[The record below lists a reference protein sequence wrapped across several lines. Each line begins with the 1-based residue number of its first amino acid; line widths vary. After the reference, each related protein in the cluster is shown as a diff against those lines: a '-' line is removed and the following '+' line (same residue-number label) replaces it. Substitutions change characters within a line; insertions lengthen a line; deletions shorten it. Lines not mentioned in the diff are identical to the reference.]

1 MLSHVQSL
9 CRRLGNG
16 NGTVREWP
24 LREGASWRRDDRR
37 SKLELMTRTIE
48 DLIPDYLRGLPVYV
62 PGKPIEEVERE
73 LKVHAV
79 KLASNENPLG
89 PSPKAIAAAHA
100 VLGDAN
106 RYPDGGTHLLRKAL
120 AERHGVSPEEVFIG
134 LGSSEIIDL
143 ASRVLLRAGL
153 QGLTS
158 EGTYAPFSVA
168 IRASGAELVLV
179 PQREFAF
186 DLKAMSRAIT
196 PKTGVIYLA
205 NPNNPTGSAFT
216 SKEFEEFLARVPDG
230 VLVVLDEAY
239 IDYAMSMGLRDA
251 VEAYRKRKNLLI
263 LRTFSKVYGLAGL
276 RIGYAI
282 GRPELL
288 SAMNKLRTPFNTSGV
303 AQAAALAALD
313 DNEHV
318 TRCIQSNAAER
329 KRLSEGLTKL
339 GFRPVASEAN
349 FVFMVVGPEA
359 TALSDGLLQM
369 GVIVRPLGWMGFPE
383 AMRISVG
390 TAEENDKCLSAM
402 TQVISRRAGKS
413 ELAAR

>member
-1 MLSHVQSL
+1 
-9 CRRLGNG
+9 
-16 NGTVREWP
+16 
-24 LREGASWRRDDRR
+24 
-37 SKLELMTRTIE
+37 MTRTIE
-48 DLIPDYLRGLPVYV
+48 ELIPDYLRGLPVYV

-73 LKVHAV
+73 LQIHAV

-89 PSPKAIAAAHA
+89 PSPKAMAAARA
-100 VLGDAN
+100 VLGDSN

-120 AERHGVSPEEVFIG
+120 AGRRGVSIDEIFTG

-186 DLKAMSRAIT
+186 DLKAMAMAIT
-196 PKTGVIYLA
+196 SKTGVIYLA
-205 NPNNPTGSAFT
+205 NPNNPTGSAFGR
-216 SKEFEEFLARVPDG
+216 EEFDEFLVSVPDG

-276 RIGYAI
+276 RVGYAI

-303 AQAAALAALD
+303 AQTAALAALD
-313 DNEHV
+313 DHEHV
-318 TRCIQSNAAER
+318 TRCIETNARER
-329 KRLSEGLTKL
+329 KRLSEGLAKL
-339 GFRPVASEAN
+339 GFRPVPSEAN
-349 FVFMVVGPEA
+349 FVFIVAGPDA
-359 TALSDGLLQM
+359 KAMSDDLLQL

-383 AMRISVG
+383 AIRISVG

-402 TQVISRRAGKS
+402 ARVILNRAGKG

>member
-1 MLSHVQSL
+1 
-9 CRRLGNG
+9 
-16 NGTVREWP
+16 
-24 LREGASWRRDDRR
+24 
-37 SKLELMTRTIE
+37 MTRTIE
-48 DLIPDYLRGLPVYV
+48 ELIPDYLRGLPVYV

-73 LKVHAV
+73 LKIHAV

-89 PSPKAIAAAHA
+89 PSPMGIAAAKA

-106 RYPDGGTHLLRKAL
+106 RYPDGGTHALRQTL
-120 AERHGVSPEEVFIG
+120 AERRGVSAEEIFIG

-143 ASRVLLRAGL
+143 AARVLLRAGL

-179 PQREFAF
+179 PQRDFAF
-186 DLKAMSRAIT
+186 DLKAMAKAIT

-205 NPNNPTGSAFT
+205 NPNNPTGSAFGR
-216 SKEFEEFLARVPDG
+216 EEFDKFLAAVPDG

-239 IDYAMSMGLRDA
+239 IHYAVSMGLRDS
-251 VEAYRKRKNLLI
+251 VEAYHKRKNLLI

-282 GRPELL
+282 GRPGLL
-288 SAMNKLRTPFNTSGV
+288 AAMNKLKTPFNTSGV

-313 DNEHV
+313 DKGHV
-318 TRCIQSNAAER
+318 SRCIETNATER
-329 KRLSEGLTKL
+329 KRLSEGLAKL
-339 GFRPVASEAN
+339 GLQPVASEAN
-349 FVFMVVGPEA
+349 FVFIEVGLDA
-359 TALSDGLLQM
+359 RALSDELLQM

-383 AMRISVG
+383 AVRISVG
-390 TAEENDKCLSAM
+390 TAEENEKCLSAM
-402 TQVISRRAGKS
+402 ARAILKRAGRG

>member
-1 MLSHVQSL
+1 MA
-9 CRRLGNG
+9 
-16 NGTVREWP
+16 TARE
-24 LREGASWRRDDRR
+24 RGWRQCVGR
-37 SKLELMTRTIE
+37 SKLEEMTRTIE
-48 DLIPDYLRGLPVYV
+48 ELIPDYLRGLPVYV

-73 LKVHAV
+73 LKIHAV

-89 PSPKAIAAAHA
+89 PSPKAMAAARA
-100 VLGDAN
+100 VLGDSN
-106 RYPDGGTHLLRKAL
+106 RYPDGGTHLLREAL
-120 AERHGVSPEEVFIG
+120 AERRGVSTEEIFVG

-186 DLKAMSRAIT
+186 DLKAMARAIT

-216 SKEFEEFLARVPDG
+216 GKEFEEFLASVPDG

-239 IDYAMSMGLRDA
+239 IDYAVSMGLRDA

-313 DNEHV
+313 DKEHV
-318 TRCIQSNAAER
+318 TRCIETNARER
-329 KRLSEGLTKL
+329 KRLSEDLAKM
-339 GFRPVASEAN
+339 GFRPVPSEAN
-349 FVFMVVGPEA
+349 FIFIVVGPDA
-359 TALSDGLLQM
+359 KALSDDLLQM

-383 AMRISVG
+383 AIRISVG

-402 TQVISRRAGKS
+402 ARVILKRAGKG